1 MIPEKMLSRFK
12 ILAETKGD
20 VSLMDG
26 VMSDPS
32 YLSELSQSLSL
43 STHITTAHVEVP
55 CPPTHTTAH
64 TLFSPCT
71 VCGQAIKSS
80 VRDYLH
86 QLSLMDSG
94 SSGHAQ

>member
-1 MIPEKMLSRFK
+1 MIPEKMLSEEFK
-12 ILAETKGD
+12 RLAETKGD

-32 YLSELSQSLSL
+32 YLSELSQSLSP

-55 CPPTHTTAH
+55 PPPHHSTHT
-64 TLFSPCT
+64 LLSPCT

-94 SSGHAQ
+94 STGHAQ